1 MKDRWKICESKFG
14 MRIGWNAFVQG
25 TCANIGEG
33 ERYFSKSS
41 RAHDA
46 PARIHYLCVGDRLIN
61 QRDSLSQLRISCSQ
75 LRDSCIQLRIS
86 CSRRKVVRLFQKWY
100 DFSESPTTFPRI
112 SCSRCCISSSH
123 HRVSCSRREECASR
137 AQTNHIDQWVEPQL
151 IDKECATE
159 CIRLFNKIVQYV

>member
-1 MKDRWKICESKFG
+1 MWKQIRDADWLKCLCTGHLRKYRWRWKILFEKFP
-14 MRIGWNAFVQG
+14 RARC
-25 TCANIGEG
+25 TRARTLLCA
-33 ERYFSKSS
+33 
-41 RAHDA
+41 
-46 PARIHYLCVGDRLIN
+46 GDRLIHL
-61 QRDSLSQLRISCSQ
+61 RDSLSQLRISCSQ

-100 DFSESPTTFPRI
+100 DFSESPTTFSCI
-112 SCSRCCISSSH
+112 SCSRCCISCSH
-123 HRVSCSRREECASR
+123 HRISCSRREECASR